1 MDFAQPPY
9 AVKIDASLH
18 GIKCYLCCRLQYV
31 HIDVCFPFPFLLL
44 LSPYCAVCIFLFTL
58 NCHPSPSS
66 FSSSKESVAVKSTFQ
81 KFLLLFANNGN
92 ILFKELLS
100 RSCVVVNI
108 YIYIYKFFFSSF
120 FMILSLIARWQKS
133 GKLGSSKCSESMD
146 SCIQR

>member
-58 NCHPSPSS
+58 DCHPSPCS
-66 FSSSKESVAVKSTFQ
+66 FSPSKESVAVKSTFQ

-100 RSCVVVNI
+100 GSCVVVNI
-108 YIYIYKFFFSSF
+108 YIYIFFFCILF
-120 FMILSLIARWQKS
+120 FH
-133 GKLGSSKCSESMD
+133 D
-146 SCIQR
+146 SITYCLLAVVREAW